1 MGRLGSRHDKK
12 IASGSL
18 LAPEAVKHDLPTKN
32 WRWRVP
38 LPRVELNNRA
48 YPPSRWPR
56 MWPIDARA
64 PSRHGE
70 GEKEIYLHESVQR
83 RGELD
88 GIGSWGVPR
97 PSLAH
102 YVTGMGPMDG
112 GTAAGGRS
120 CYLSSR
126 SNRYDRLL
134 RVITQFPVQLL
145 WLPFL
150 FQNQNQ
156 DVG

>member
-1 MGRLGSRHDKK
+1 MGHLGSRHEKK

-70 GEKEIYLHESVQR
+70 GEKEICNRTPESEEVTRVVYAESQTATNFTD
-83 RGELD
+83 EYD
-88 GIGSWGVPR
+88 GTPIVEGAQPR
-97 PSLAH
+97 S
-102 YVTGMGPMDG
+102 
-112 GTAAGGRS
+112 
-120 CYLSSR
+120 
-126 SNRYDRLL
+126 
-134 RVITQFPVQLL
+134 
-145 WLPFL
+145 
-150 FQNQNQ
+150 
-156 DVG
+156 